1 MPIRDPRSPI
11 DDPRSAVQAALE
23 QVDALTPEDR
33 QGMRDYWAVY
43 DRDYDQITE
52 YLTAQAEKIGAF
64 SEYFSTLS
72 DAQRRQMNL
81 ESRDRMRRLFEDGAW
96 EAYLSNLRTQGTM
109 FAQQGIPYSS
119 WYVLLAAVQYHV
131 IPKLREAYRHD
142 VDRLLRSVVAMQR
155 YIDIAMMVIGS
166 VYQEAREEIIARQQ
180 EAICEL
186 STPVL
191 QIRTGLCVLPIIGLM
206 DAPRARLLID
216 TTLATIRAKR
226 TKVMIVDITG
236 VAIID
241 SDAANRL
248 LQMVEAARLLGAT
261 TIMTG
266 ISPEV
271 ALTIVSLGLDLS
283 SVLTAGDLESG
294 IEEASRLLK
303 PPEDEDATNGT
314 GPEDGETYNG
324 AESSYHATH
333 GAG

>member
-1 MPIRDPRSPI
+1 
-11 DDPRSAVQAALE
+11 
-23 QVDALTPEDR
+23 
-33 QGMRDYWAVY
+33 
-43 DRDYDQITE
+43 
-52 YLTAQAEKIGAF
+52 
-64 SEYFSTLS
+64 
-72 DAQRRQMNL
+72 MNL
-81 ESRDRMRRLFEDGAW
+81 ESRERMKKLFLEGAW
-96 EAYLSNLRTQGTM
+96 EPYLTNLRTQGAL
-109 FAQQGIPYSS
+109 FAEQGIPYSN

-131 IPKLREAYRHD
+131 IPKLREAYKSD

-155 YIDIAMMVIGS
+155 YIDIAMMVIGA
-166 VYQEAREEIIARQQ
+166 VYQEAREAIIARQQ
-180 EAICEL
+180 QAIREL

-216 TTLATIRAKR
+216 TTLATIRARR
-226 TKVMIVDITG
+226 TKVIIVDITG

-271 ALTIVSLGLDLS
+271 AMTIVSLGLDLS

-294 IEEASRLLK
+294 TEAAGILLQPRDEENGTS
-303 PPEDEDATNGT
+303 GT
-314 GPEDGETYNG
+314 GPEGGATYNG
-324 AESSYHATH
+324 AESPSHAAH
-333 GAG
+333 GQG